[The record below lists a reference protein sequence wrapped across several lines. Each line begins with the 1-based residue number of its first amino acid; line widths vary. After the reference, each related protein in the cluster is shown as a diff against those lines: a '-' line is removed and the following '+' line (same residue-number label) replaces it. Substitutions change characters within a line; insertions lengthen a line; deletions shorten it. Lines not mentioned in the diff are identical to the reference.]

1 MIHSK
6 NINVHRVSKY
16 DLVAVSKTILIN
28 YYSYGLHMHTF
39 WTFALD
45 MGSTDEIGVSEVVD
59 GVSVLEGES
68 VLVDKS
74 IALILFGAL
83 RLGTSEKVD
92 PVTE

>member
-16 DLVAVSKTILIN
+16 DLVAILIN
-28 YYSYGLHMHTF
+28 YDSYGLHMHTF